1 MRTPGWKLRLRRSPD
16 HPDGEGGF
24 PGPLHHIGD
33 AVDEPALGIGEPEH
47 LLGADLHRPLPHEGI
62 VRVPA
67 DDQHPAPARSPAH
80 PACGVVPDEHE
91 RRGLP
96 ADAPARRHRHAV
108 TARLHRHAG
117 TPRAAPAASV
127 TTASALLGHRMVHMR
142 LGARGRAQP
151 QQIVEQEGVLGDDQ
165 RPSTD
170 EPGPA
175 RSAQWPDSACFHALR
190 HFTRLRS
197 SHDLRPL
204 LTANPAA
211 ADFAAGITV
220 QRSGKGS
227 GSCPKTVDNTSP
239 VNNSVTPTGEFQS
252 AAEQLH
258 SVTSLKG

>member
-67 DDQHPAPARSPAH
+67 NDQHPAPARSPAH

-151 QQIVEQEGVLGDDQ
+151 QQIVEQEGSSVMISG
-165 RPSTD
+165 RPPTN
-170 EPGPA
+170 PGPPGAPNGLIPPASTRSDTSRDFDPATISAPFSLQIQPPRTSRLESPCSDPEKEVDLA
-175 RSAQWPDSACFHALR
+175 RKLWTTRAL
-190 HFTRLRS
+190 
-197 SHDLRPL
+197 
-204 LTANPAA
+204 
-211 ADFAAGITV
+211 
-220 QRSGKGS
+220 
-227 GSCPKTVDNTSP
+227 
-239 VNNSVTPTGEFQS
+239 
-252 AAEQLH
+252 
-258 SVTSLKG
+258 